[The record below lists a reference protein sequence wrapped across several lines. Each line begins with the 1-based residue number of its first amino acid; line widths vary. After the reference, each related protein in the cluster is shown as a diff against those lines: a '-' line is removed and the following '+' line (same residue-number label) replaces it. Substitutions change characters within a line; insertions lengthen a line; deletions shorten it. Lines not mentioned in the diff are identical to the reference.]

1 MPPARPS
8 TPVIDSFNNDTRSRI
23 SWNLTEHT
31 VDATPDSI
39 TVTIE
44 GHPMSPVHLD
54 PGTRQLVIDTEPGDN
69 YVITVAA
76 SNVDG
81 QIESPTT
88 HLTLPVAG
96 EGLLVLYCLATFLS
110 LKSD

>member
-1 MPPARPS
+1 MLPARPS
-8 TPVIDSFNNDTRSRI
+8 TPVTDSFNNDTRTKI

-44 GHPMSPVHLD
+44 GHPVSPVHLQPD
-54 PGTRQLVIDTEPGDN
+54 ERQLVIETEPGDN
-69 YVITVAA
+69 YVITVTA
-76 SNVDG
+76 SNMDG

-88 HLTLPVAG
+88 HLLLPVAG
-96 EGLLVLYCLATFLS
+96 EGLMVLYCLATSLS